1 MRNPEA
7 RPRRR
12 RIAAVVIITALFL
25 GGGGAAYAYWTT
37 TGSGSGTVTAGS
49 PPAVTIAQTSTTG
62 TLVLGGAGMTIT
74 GTINNPGTSPVYVT
88 TLALSVTGATDSKGA
103 TVACT
108 LTDLTFSVPSIP
120 IGVDIPAG
128 GSKTWTDTIALA
140 DTAVNQDACKGA
152 NIAISYA
159 AS

>member
-49 PPAVTIAQTSTTG
+49 PQCGHDQRKPRRRE
-62 TLVLGGAGMTIT
+62 LWFR
-74 GTINNPGTSPVYVT
+74 
-88 TLALSVTGATDSKGA
+88 
-103 TVACT
+103 VAR
-108 LTDLTFSVPSIP
+108 
-120 IGVDIPAG
+120 G
-128 GSKTWTDTIALA
+128 
-140 DTAVNQDACKGA
+140 
-152 NIAISYA
+152 
-159 AS
+159 